1 MASRKIS
8 TMTKSNVEG
17 ADLKQRKLTTG
28 GMASAV
34 DAMSVMSKMSK
45 RRKSTHYKMPADD
58 AMSVGSELKLSNV
71 TLANTYRLEPD
82 RCFPYYEVE
91 AIITDVLR
99 KQLAGKEYAAE
110 LCGKLAVS
118 VSAEVTNCVK
128 MLGIQRYRIVTVTNF
143 TEKRDQT
150 LKVASRCL
158 WNTECDTSASIKLT
172 VNDIIAT
179 CTVYMVY
186 VE

>member
-1 MASRKIS
+1 MS
-8 TMTKSNVEG
+8 TMTKQNVEG
-17 ADLKQRKLTTG
+17 AEQRQRKMTVAG
-28 GMASAV
+28 GGGFGQMAM
-34 DAMSVMSKMSK
+34 DAMSVMSKK
-45 RRKSTHYKMPADD
+45 RRNTSQKMQDD

-91 AIITDVLR
+91 SICNEVLK
-99 KQLAGKEYAAE
+99 KQIEGKQYSSE
-110 LCGKLAVS
+110 LCARLAVS

-143 TEKRDQT
+143 TQKSDQT
-150 LKVASRCL
+150 VRVASRCL
-158 WNTECDTSASIKLT
+158 WNTEFDTSASVKLDI
-172 VNDIIAT
+172 NDIIAT